1 MINKI
6 IILAGDPN
14 SINSEIILKLWKQ
27 TNTKIRN
34 RIIVIGNYKL
44 IANQSKKLKIKVNL
58 NKLENINEKN
68 VKGCLNIINWPLK
81 FKSCFN
87 VSENEAAK
95 YVVGCL
101 NFAHKLASE
110 KKIKGFIN
118 CPIDKN
124 LIKNN
129 KTFGVTEFLAKKSN
143 IKNNSE
149 IMLLYNKKLS
159 VVPLTTH
166 IGIKDISGN
175 IKKKTIVEKIITL
188 FKYYKKNFKIAPKAA
203 ILGLN
208 PHNLEFSKKS
218 EEINEIIPAI
228 KKIKKTNKLDG
239 PFVPD
244 NFFINKYKNYNVVI
258 GMYHD
263 QVLIPFKHLFNF
275 DAINI
280 TLGLKYIRV
289 SPDHG
294 TAKDIIGK
302 NKANIKSIQQCLV
315 FMSKIK

>member
-1 MINKI
+1 M
-6 IILAGDPN
+6 
-14 SINSEIILKLWKQ
+14 
-27 TNTKIRN
+27 
-34 RIIVIGNYKL
+34 
-44 IANQSKKLKIKVNL
+44 
-58 NKLENINEKN
+58 
-68 VKGCLNIINWPLK
+68 
-81 FKSCFN
+81 
-87 VSENEAAK
+87 
-95 YVVGCL
+95 
-101 NFAHKLASE
+101 
-110 KKIKGFIN
+110 
-118 CPIDKN
+118 
-124 LIKNN
+124 KNN

>member
-1 MINKI
+1 MK
-6 IILAGDPN
+6 
-14 SINSEIILKLWKQ
+14 
-27 TNTKIRN
+27 
-34 RIIVIGNYKL
+34 
-44 IANQSKKLKIKVNL
+44 
-58 NKLENINEKN
+58 KN

-228 KKIKKTNKLDG
+228 KKLRKQTNWMDHSYQIISL
-239 PFVPD
+239 
-244 NFFINKYKNYNVVI
+244 
-258 GMYHD
+258 
-263 QVLIPFKHLFNF
+263 L
-275 DAINI
+275 INI
-280 TLGLKYIRV
+280 KITMLLLVCIM
-289 SPDHG
+289 
-294 TAKDIIGK
+294 
-302 NKANIKSIQQCLV
+302 IKC
-315 FMSKIK
+315 